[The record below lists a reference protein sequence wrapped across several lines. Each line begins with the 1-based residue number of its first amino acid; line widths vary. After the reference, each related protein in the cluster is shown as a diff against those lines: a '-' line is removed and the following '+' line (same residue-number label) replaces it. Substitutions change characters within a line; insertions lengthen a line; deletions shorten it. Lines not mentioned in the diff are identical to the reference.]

1 MSQRIGYLTS
11 GYPAVSHT
19 FITREVEALRAL
31 GVDVRTFGIR
41 RAPPET
47 LLTEHDRRIAD
58 ETFAV
63 FPIDRRR
70 LVRVHARA
78 LRSHPVRYLMTLRRA
93 LRLSPGG
100 ARATLWHLF
109 YFVEAIYLWDELE
122 AQEIRHVHA
131 HFANVASAV
140 AMLVAIYGQGMS
152 WSFTMHGPTEFD
164 DVTMYALAQKV
175 RSSAFVACISDHCR
189 AQLMKL
195 VQPEYWSK
203 LHVVRCGLDL
213 EDLSPPDV
221 DCVSSAGPLQVLC
234 VGRLVPD
241 KGQLLLLEAMAE
253 LCRRGV
259 AAALTLVGDGPD
271 RDALA
276 QAAQCLAISDS
287 VTFRGSLEPNDVAA
301 LYRTTDVFCLPSFA
315 EGLPVVLMEAMA
327 HGLPVVTTR
336 IAGISEL
343 VEDGVNGAVVPAGRV
358 DRLADELARLAADP
372 VLRARWGQAGSER
385 VRREYDIRGSAQRL
399 ARLLGGS
406 TVAGRA
412 HPALRA
418 APGGHA
424 AEDAQ
429 TAQGEFRSV
438 DQRA

>member
-31 GVDVRTFGIR
+31 GFDVRTFGIR

-47 LLTEHDRRIAD
+47 LLTDRDRRIAE

-63 FPIDRRR
+63 FPVDRSR
-70 LVRVHARA
+70 LLQAHVRA
-78 LRSHPVRYLMTLRRA
+78 LRSHPVRYIATLLSA

-100 ARATLWHLF
+100 MRAALWHLF
-109 YFVEAIYLWDELE
+109 YFVEAIYLWDAFDAEDV
-122 AQEIRHVHA
+122 RHVHA

-140 AMLVAIYGQGMS
+140 AMLMAVYDESMS

-175 RSSAFVACISDHCR
+175 RSAAFVACISDYCR

-195 VQPEYWSK
+195 VEPDHWSR

-213 EDLSPPDV
+213 EALGSPDT
-221 DCVSSAGPLQVLC
+221 DRASSAGPLQVLC

-241 KGQLLLLEAMAE
+241 KGQLVLLEAVAE
-253 LCRRGV
+253 LRQRGIAV
-259 AAALTLVGDGPD
+259 ALTLVGDGPD
-271 RDALA
+271 RDALSH
-276 QAAQCLAISDS
+276 AATRLGIGAS
-287 VTFRGSLEPNDVAA
+287 VTFRGSLGASDVAA
-301 LYRTTDVFCLPSFA
+301 LYRAADVFCLPSFA

-327 HGLPVVTTR
+327 HRVPVVTTR
-336 IAGISEL
+336 IAGVSEL
-343 VEDGVNGAVVPAGRV
+343 VDDGINGAVVPAGRV
-358 DRLADELARLAADP
+358 DRLTDALASLAADP
-372 VLRARWGQAGSER
+372 DLRARWGEAGSER
-385 VRREYDIRGSAQRL
+385 VRREYDIHTSAQRL
-399 ARLLGGS
+399 AGLLRGS
-406 TVAGRA
+406 AVARGA
-412 HPALRA
+412 HPAPRPA
-418 APGGHA
+418 ARGHA

-429 TAQGEFRSV
+429 TSQGEARSV
-438 DQRA
+438 EQRT